1 MGFFNLFSKEKR
13 NIGDNEEVVAS
24 AEGSATA
31 FSIPGFRDVSPATA
45 LSAFFAAMELIS
57 NSVAM
62 LPISISLN
70 NEPVKSHPVNLA
82 LDNMLMTKFIFIKK
96 LIQDAIIHGEGFAY
110 ISRAADGTPIKIT
123 YCEHGT
129 CTPHYNQNKQELY
142 YRVPFMRKGRVEPC
156 DVIHIYKN
164 TAEGVLGKSLI
175 TFAGEI
181 ISLAS
186 NTNKAA
192 SKYYS
197 SGCAVQGALTL
208 KGTRKNA
215 KEQARAAF
223 AATHSGQNASG
234 IVILDDDMTYQPL
247 SSNAN
252 ESQMLEARQFNVNE
266 IARFFNI
273 NPVLLGDLSHASYN
287 TIEAANIEFV
297 SRTLMPYISIIEHEF
312 TRKLLKP
319 SERESGMTINIDESK
334 LLMTDKNTMQ
344 NYLKTLT
351 GAGILSINEARAIL
365 GMKPIE
371 GGDDH
376 IIPFTDVNQNK
387 IEDKDKNIEDKP
399 EDEQE

>member
-1 MGFFNLFSKEKR
+1 MGFWNIFSNEKR
-13 NIGDNEEVVAS
+13 NIGDHEEVVAS
-24 AEGSATA
+24 SEGSATA
-31 FSIPGFRDVSPATA
+31 FSIPGFRDISPATA
-45 LSAFFAAMELIS
+45 LSSFFAATELIS

-62 LPISISLN
+62 LPIKVTLD
-70 NEPVKSHPVNLA
+70 NETVKHHPINMC

-110 ISRAADGTPIKIT
+110 ISRAKDGTPIGLT
-123 YCEHGT
+123 YCETGT
-129 CTPHYNQNKQELY
+129 CTTHYNQNKQELY

-164 TAEGVLGKSLI
+164 TANGVEGRPL
-175 TFAGEI
+175 TAFADEVI
-181 ISLAS
+181 KLAS
-186 NTNKAA
+186 NTVKAA

-197 SGCAVQGALTL
+197 SGCAVQGALTI
-208 KGTRKNA
+208 KGTRKGS
-215 KEQARAAF
+215 KEAARAAF

-234 IVILDDDMTYQPL
+234 IVILDEDMNYQPL

-297 SRTLMPYISIIEHEF
+297 SRTLMPYISILQDEF
-312 TRKLLKP
+312 RRKLLKP
-319 SERESGMTINIDESK
+319 SEREEGMDIDIDESK

-351 GAGILSINEARAIL
+351 GAGIMSINEARAIL

-371 GGDDH
+371 GGDKHLIAYSD
-376 IIPFTDVNQNK
+376 PNQNA
-387 IEDKDKNIEDKP
+387 IDKKNTDKP